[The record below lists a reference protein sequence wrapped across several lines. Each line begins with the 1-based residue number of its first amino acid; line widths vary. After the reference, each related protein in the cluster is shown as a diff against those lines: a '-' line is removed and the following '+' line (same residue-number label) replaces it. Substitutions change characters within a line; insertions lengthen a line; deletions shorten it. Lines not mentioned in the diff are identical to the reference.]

1 MNNLIPNPTTKLSI
15 DYPIDKVK
23 KACNFIAASSPNFT
37 LIESNEVFNS
47 FKFGNKDG
55 ISLLD
60 LNILDVRLNH
70 DGDNTTSIDI
80 EGSKDMGAIDSAT
93 ELQMLKSGTD
103 DFLDILSKLVSSENI
118 EETAKTLVSTI
129 KKTKSLYDYMW
140 SFFKWTVKWSVIGF
154 IRLLIV
160 GAIMNAL
167 ELSF

>member
-1 MNNLIPNPTTKLSI
+1 MRNLIPNPTTKLSI

-23 KACNFIAASSPNFT
+23 QACNFIAASSPNFT
-37 LIESNEVFNS
+37 LKESNEVFNS

-60 LNILDVRLNH
+60 ENILDVRLNQ

-80 EGSKDMGAIDSAT
+80 EGSKLMGAVNSST

-118 EETAKTLVSTI
+118 EETAKTLASTI
-129 KKTKSLYDYMW
+129 KETKSLYNYIW
-140 SFFKWTVKWSVIGF
+140 SFLKWTSIIGLGLF
-154 IRLLIV
+154 AILLV
-160 GAIMNAL
+160 AGMLMNA
-167 ELSF
+167 FA